1 MKTVFSRLMI
11 FSICIVLFC
20 SVILGIVSISA
31 MNAYVVDSHTDMLIN
46 NAERISVLTEFL
58 ANNYNEMSQLLY
70 MENLNTIA
78 ESSDSYIIL
87 ADTDGNAMRYSKNS
101 VEYLNSCNGILD
113 ISGISDVFKGKTVV
127 KENLYNNIFG
137 GRILSVASPLKSF
150 DNIYGVVL
158 VNYPVPP
165 FGSNI
170 NKLAVLILISL
181 IIASVICLV
190 FSYFMS
196 RNISKPISNF
206 CDTAHKISQGE
217 FEKRNPPSNIKEINE
232 LSEALNTMA
241 EDLGKNDR
249 ARSDFISNV
258 SHDLRTPMTSISG
271 FVDGILDGTIPK
283 ESADKYL
290 TIVSSEVKRLSNLVN
305 VFLDTSRYEMSEIHL
320 NITSFNICEMIR
332 TIIASQESLIT
343 GKNINLN
350 LIFTNESIFVKGDES
365 AIHRVIANLVDNASK
380 FCNENGE
387 INISVIQSSKKAVF
401 SIENTGAE
409 ISEEDQKYIWDRF
422 YKTDKSRAK
431 DKKGA
436 GLGLFI
442 VKNIINQHN
451 EKIILKSGEGKTAF
465 MFSLPV
471 AKS

>member
-1 MKTVFSRLMI
+1 
-11 FSICIVLFC
+11 
-20 SVILGIVSISA
+20 
-31 MNAYVVDSHTDMLIN
+31 
-46 NAERISVLTEFL
+46 
-58 ANNYNEMSQLLY
+58 
-70 MENLNTIA
+70 
-78 ESSDSYIIL
+78 
-87 ADTDGNAMRYSKNS
+87 
-101 VEYLNSCNGILD
+101 
-113 ISGISDVFKGKTVV
+113 
-127 KENLYNNIFG
+127 
-137 GRILSVASPLKSF
+137 
-150 DNIYGVVL
+150 
-158 VNYPVPP
+158 
-165 FGSNI
+165 
-170 NKLAVLILISL
+170 
-181 IIASVICLV
+181 
-190 FSYFMS
+190 
-196 RNISKPISNF
+196 
-206 CDTAHKISQGE
+206 
-217 FEKRNPPSNIKEINE
+217 
-232 LSEALNTMA
+232 MA
-241 EDLGKNDR
+241 EELGKNDR

-283 ESADKYL
+283 ELSDKYL
-290 TIVSSEVKRLSNLVN
+290 AIVSSEVKRLSNLVN

-350 LIFTNESIFVKGDES
+350 LIFTNENIFVKGDES

-387 INISVIQSSKKAVF
+387 INISVTHSSKKAVF

-451 EKIILKSGEGKTAF
+451 D
-465 MFSLPV
+465 
-471 AKS
+471 